1 MDHINKD
8 IVLRQLPLFEGL
20 PEDSLKLVSSRC
32 EIREYKKNQVIYEEG
47 SGGDAFYCVITG
59 RVVTYTK
66 DKFGADTVIEYLHR
80 GKYFGIISLLTDE
93 THSVTAK
100 AFNDSA
106 ILFIKKDDFNFIL
119 NKVPHL
125 AIDLSKTLSRR
136 LKNKSVHRK
145 TIFESTI
152 ISVFSSYSGAGKSV
166 YALNLALSLRKETN
180 KSVIILDIYS
190 ADLKHSLPEKLG
202 ISDNYRAL
210 NIADIEYYPS
220 EIIKEFT
227 TAANYGIDLI
237 SIAYKDKNISSAKK
251 LLNILSIL
259 VNDYH
264 YIVLDLPAELN
275 EFICGILNQ
284 SDFIHI
290 LTSPQ
295 PTDLKRTSQLIIQLK
310 QEFNFQEN
318 KIRVIINEYKKAV
331 LSYQQERDLL
341 GFEIYA
347 TLSAIETD
355 SSLPVICAVES
366 EYAKAVRRIS
376 RQVGENLIGLALGV
390 GVGYGFCH
398 IGVLK
403 VLEEEKIPIDVIAGS
418 SIGAVIASL
427 WATGRPAKEILNI
440 TREEFKQ
447 PKYTWGL
454 IDLTFPS
461 LGFIKGNKLYGFLKK
476 YLGNK
481 TFYDVKL
488 PLKIIASNIR
498 KKEPKVFDKGLLID
512 AVMASCAMP
521 GVFNPVRHKEEML
534 LDGGVISPLPTEVL
548 FRMGLRK
555 IIAVNVTPTRED
567 ILRQYEKIKDELAA
581 TKEAL
586 KRRKWFRI
594 KQYFQN
600 RFKTNI
606 LDIIFS
612 SIELMQS
619 QMIQK
624 EGQLAD
630 IVLHPDTSGL
640 HWLELYKSAEFSQR
654 GEEEARRNLD
664 KIKKIVND

>member
-1 MDHINKD
+1 MDPINKD
-8 IVLRQLPLFEGL
+8 VVLRQLPLFESL
-20 PEDSLKLVSSRC
+20 PEDSLKLVSRLC

-47 SGGDAFYCVITG
+47 SLGDAFYCVVTG

-66 DKFGADTVIEYLHR
+66 DKSGSDTVIEYLHR

-93 THSVTAK
+93 SHSVTAK
-100 AFNDSA
+100 AFNDSV
-106 ILFIKKDDFNFIL
+106 ILVIKKDDFNFIL
-119 NKVPHL
+119 NKIPHL

-136 LKNKSVHRK
+136 LKNKSIHQK

-166 YALNLALSLRKETN
+166 YALNLALGLRKETN

-190 ADLKHSLPEKLG
+190 SDSKHSLPEKLG
-202 ISDNYRAL
+202 ISEKRESL
-210 NIADIEYYPS
+210 NIADIEQYAAGT
-220 EIIKEFT
+220 IKEFT
-227 TAANYGIDLI
+227 AADNYGIDLLGI
-237 SIAYKDKNISSAKK
+237 VYKDKNISSLKK
-251 LLNILSIL
+251 LLDILSIL

-264 YIVLDLPAELN
+264 YIILDLPSELN
-275 EFICGILNQ
+275 EFIRGILNQ
-284 SDFIHI
+284 SDIIHI

-295 PTDLKRTSQLIIQLK
+295 STDLEKTSQLITRLK
-310 QEFNFQEN
+310 QEFNFQES
-318 KIRVIINEYKKAV
+318 KIRIIINEYKQSV
-331 LSYQQERDLL
+331 LNYQQEKDILN
-341 GFEIYA
+341 FDIYA
-347 TLSAIETD
+347 TLSEIGQS
-355 SSLPVICAVES
+355 SSLPVIYAVES

-376 RQVGENLIGLALGV
+376 RQAGENLIGLALGV

-427 WATGRPAKEILNI
+427 WATGRSAQEILKI
-440 TREEFKQ
+440 VTEEFKQ

-521 GVFNPVRHKEEML
+521 GVFNPVRYKEEML
-534 LDGGVISPLPTEVL
+534 LDGGVINPLPTEVL
-548 FRMGLRK
+548 FRMGVRK

-567 ILRQYEKIKDELAA
+567 ILRQYEKIKEELAA
-581 TKEAL
+581 TKDAL

-594 KQYFQN
+594 KQYFQD

-619 QMIQK
+619 QVIQK
-624 EGQLAD
+624 EGLLAD
-630 IVLHPDTSGL
+630 VVLHPDTSGL
-640 HWLELYKSAEFSQR
+640 HWLELYKAAEFSQR
-654 GEEEARRNLD
+654 GEQEARNNLD